1 MRWEDERYVRLYN
14 RDSATWAM
22 LPWQGRCLLP
32 LLLRKVDRAGLLE
45 VVNGEEAQAVATLV
59 NVPIEVVE
67 VGLAALKTR
76 GVVTIRGGE
85 LRLPTFLAAQTAKQ
99 SDKLRQEKSRE
110 LAALGKPLSHAVT
123 SGHTESHDVTPSLA
137 VLSRDVTSLAV
148 PKFPL
153 AQKRSRVPRAPKIE
167 APTDARHAPLV
178 KDLVNAFESKRGA
191 KYPFTPR
198 SAAEVSRLL
207 ATGMTPE
214 VIGQAWIRALT
225 HIGFPSVSTFGEL
238 ATNLPHF
245 IGAGTQK
252 TEAKGAAWTQAG
264 ATEWTEEALNADPY
278 EMLKRGLK

>member
-123 SGHTESHDVTPSLA
+123 SGHTPSHDVTPSLA
-137 VLSRDVTSLAV
+137 VPSCAVPEEASVTEKKPRSPSVAEAFWSWAQAEALKKNPARVPDERKPKDLNTLLKTPLGAHGKLNLSRAWSAYLENKYGADAGW
-148 PKFPL
+148 PL
-153 AQKRSRVPRAPKIE
+153 ELFISKINE
-167 APTDARHAPLV
+167 L
-178 KDLVNAFESKRGA
+178 LNSK
-191 KYPFTPR
+191 PNQTPQM
-198 SAAEVSRLL
+198 V
-207 ATGMTPE
+207 
-214 VIGQAWIRALT
+214 AL
-225 HIGFPSVSTFGEL
+225 
-238 ATNLPHF
+238 
-245 IGAGTQK
+245 
-252 TEAKGAAWTQAG
+252 
-264 ATEWTEEALNADPY
+264 
-278 EMLKRGLK
+278 